1 MPRPTRSR
9 RAPARA
15 AAAPA
20 KPVDAPAPA
29 PASEKSSD
37 DIYSHSDRE
46 HERLRAVRSNVTAS
60 GKKALQKTSHDR
72 DLAMQ
77 RLAGEDM
84 STSSGNAVVS
94 SEDAQVELGRK
105 EHATPAQQRRDLT
118 GLELDSEMFNALDDS
133 LGLDESEIPGSVT
146 ASGNRSTNTSSLF
159 GMGHKR
165 RGRTPSISLQGNDAP
180 IRPPSRGVGAT
191 PVISSSFNIG
201 AFKRRAREPS
211 ILGTAQKARAP
222 RPSDDS
228 SDVDD
233 DQEGTGAHDEDDGEV
248 FAPEAESTPLNRR
261 EVQQSIEKDLGQ
273 EPDVTSSVKS
283 RKRKSMDAQ
292 NTNDRP
298 EKSLRLDEP
307 TESNVPEDI
316 GDEAVEESDDD
327 SDLSSLSSMASPVLP
342 ALARPVTPFDEE
354 IMAPPMSSGSED
366 EPWPDIHNLAKR
378 RRHHAPITPTRAGD
392 TSDASCPPSL
402 THSPNYRD
410 ARQRKSQ
417 KQGKGQKASA
427 QVTTADLAGL
437 LPRRRRRKGND
448 AESDSEVDNSGLGQD
463 DDELSYLD
471 ARASRRRARTTPLK
485 RSSTNRPASRST
497 RAVAAT
503 ADAPAARRRTY
514 GRRSSDKENTDD
526 EEEEGSFSPAP
537 DDTFD
542 ATPEEGDVTGADE
555 LKNAVTKFK
564 EVDQWELEFEELTQS
579 SSPSGAR

>member
-46 HERLRAVRSNVTAS
+46 HERLRAVRSNVTAR

-84 STSSGNAVVS
+84 STSSANAVAS

-146 ASGNRSTNTSSLF
+146 ASGNRSTNTS
-159 GMGHKR
+159 
-165 RGRTPSISLQGNDAP
+165 I
-180 IRPPSRGVGAT
+180 
-191 PVISSSFNIG
+191 ISSSFNIG

-233 DQEGTGAHDEDDGEV
+233 DQEGTGAQDEDDGEV

-261 EVQQSIEKDLGQ
+261 EVQQSIEEDLGQ

-283 RKRKSMDAQ
+283 RKRKSIEAQ
-292 NTNDRP
+292 NTSDRP
-298 EKSLRLDEP
+298 EKSLRRDEP
-307 TESNVPEDI
+307 SESNAPEDI
-316 GDEAVEESDDD
+316 GGEAAESDDE

-410 ARQRKSQ
+410 ARQRKTQ

-437 LPRRRRRKGND
+437 LPRRRRRKEDD
-448 AESDSEVDNSGLGQD
+448 AGSDSEVDNSGLGQD

-497 RAVAAT
+497 RAVATT
-503 ADAPAARRRTY
+503 AGAPAARRRTY

-564 EVDQWELEFEELTQS
+564 EVDKWELEFEELTQS